1 MAPYNPVKT
10 KWCILHNSNIGID
23 DLIAV
28 FIADTPLI
36 DVRAPVEFV
45 QGSLPGS
52 VNLPILDD
60 QERARVGT
68 TYKQQGSEAAVR
80 LGYAMISG
88 ALKQDRL
95 QQWLD
100 FVRNNPHTVLYC
112 FRGGKRSKITQQ
124 WLREAGAD
132 RPLITGGYKMARR
145 FLIDAIDRF
154 SDSHTLLIVTGPTG
168 SGKTRL
174 IQKMGNRYPVL
185 DIEAIAQHRGS
196 AFGGLP
202 IPQPT
207 QIDFENR
214 LAVNLLK
221 LHHADRPGPIVVED
235 ESRHIGKVYL
245 PASFFAHM
253 RNSEVIWIDEP
264 FATRVNNIFQ
274 DYILDSA
281 IGHAQQTRQISQQ
294 AASNTVDAEILYH
307 QALQLFEKY
316 RHALTMISRKLGGQR
331 YQEISVDLEHAQAE
345 WVHRNDVQSS
355 RVWIEKLVK
364 YYYDPL
370 YLDSLQRRQVK
381 PCFRGSGQEVVDYM
395 QSRNPLH

>member
-1 MAPYNPVKT
+1 MHNP
-10 KWCILHNSNIGID
+10 NIGID
-23 DLIAV
+23 DLTAL

-36 DVRAPVEFV
+36 DVRAPVEFI

-52 VNLPILDD
+52 VNLPILND
-60 QERARVGT
+60 QERVRVGT

-80 LGYAMISG
+80 LGYDMISG
-88 ALKQDRL
+88 AIKQNRV

-112 FRGGKRSKITQQ
+112 FRGGKRSQIAQQ
-124 WLREAGAD
+124 WLREAGVN

-145 FLIDAIDRF
+145 FLIGTIDRC
-154 SDSHTLLIVTGPTG
+154 SDNHTLLVVTGPTG

-174 IQKMGNRYPVL
+174 LQKIDNRYPVL
-185 DIEAIAQHRGS
+185 DIEAMARHRGS
-196 AFGGLP
+196 AFGALP
-202 IPQPT
+202 VPQPS

-221 LHHADRPGPIVVED
+221 LQHADRSEPIVVED

-245 PASFFAHM
+245 PASFFAYM

-281 IGHAQQTRQISQQ
+281 IGQAQQARQTSQQ
-294 AASNTVDAEILYH
+294 TVANTVDTEILYH

-331 YQEISVDLEHAQAE
+331 YQEISTDLDHAQAE
-345 WVHRNDVQSS
+345 WVQRNDVQSN
-355 RVWIEKLVK
+355 RIWIEKLVK

-370 YLDSLQRRQVK
+370 YLDSLQRRQVN
-381 PCFRGSGQEVVDYM
+381 PCFRGSGQAVVDYL
-395 QSRNPLH
+395 QSCNPLH